1 VGGVELILLDTHA
14 LIWLDQD
21 DPALGGKARASADE
35 ALRDAA
41 LAVSAISF
49 WEVAMLAARGR
60 IAINLPIARWRLD
73 LLGSGLIEIALDG
86 QVALAASALV
96 GLHRDPADRFIVAT
110 AQATGAALLTA
121 DQTLLDWDDR
131 LVRRDARL

>member
-1 VGGVELILLDTHA
+1 MGGAELILLDTHA

-21 DPALGGKARASADE
+21 DPALGGNARTTADE
-35 ALRDAA
+35 ALRDGA

-60 IAINLPIARWRLD
+60 IAIGLPIFRWRLD

-86 QVALAASALV
+86 QVALAASTLV

-110 AQATGAALLTA
+110 AQAVGATLLTA
-121 DQTLLDWDDR
+121 DQMLLDWADR
-131 LVRRDARL
+131 LVRQDART